1 MWHEPSEIIL
11 IFWFGAWLLLVI
23 NNVVLLLLSALE
35 RVLLINILVETVFV
49 CFFSMI
55 IWSIKSSKEQHLFEI
70 EIFWNIVNVLIV
82 TFEKTNKKNCILTE

>member
-1 MWHEPSEIIL
+1 MLYYYYYQRWKE
-11 IFWFGAWLLLVI
+11 F
-23 NNVVLLLLSALE
+23 
-35 RVLLINILVETVFV
+35 LLINILVETVFV